1 MAYWATNARE
11 CIASE
16 TTFTRECATF
26 RTANTII
33 TFTYRA
39 WKFRTANSTTSAYT
53 SVTAG

>member
-1 MAYWATNARE
+1 MAYWAANTRE

-16 TTFTRECATF
+16 TTFARECATF
-26 RTANTII
+26 GAADTII
-33 TFTYRA
+33 TFAYRA

>member
-16 TTFTRECATF
+16 TTFARECATF

-39 WKFRTANSTTSAYT
+39 WKFRTANSTISAYT